1 MGANAANAM
10 LFLVTT
16 LFDLALWIYLLR
28 LLLQWSRADFYNPIS
43 QAIWKATRFPG
54 DWLRPHLPNWRNL
67 NLAAALMLAVLAVLY
82 VYVVTGLLG
91 FSIDLPSA
99 LWYAALKLLV
109 LAVNLF
115 TFTIFVQAIMSWLGP
130 GVNNPASNILW
141 SLNEPILRPVR
152 RYIPPMSGLD
162 LSPLVVILVLQVL
175 NRLLPLPGAFR

>member
-43 QAIWKATRFPG
+43 QAIWKATRYPG
-54 DWLRPHLPNWRNL
+54 DWLRPHLPNWRNV
-67 NLAAALMLAVLAVLY
+67 NLAAVAMLIALSIIY
-82 VYVVTGLLG
+82 IYVVTGLLG
-91 FSIDLPSA
+91 FSIDVASA
-99 LWYAALKLLV
+99 LWYAALKLVV
-109 LAVNLF
+109 LTVNLF

-141 SLNEPILRPVR
+141 SVNEPVLRPVR
-152 RYIPPMSGLD
+152 RLIPPMSGLD
-162 LSPLVVILVLQVL
+162 LSPLVVILLLQVF